1 MHARYSIER
10 ARHALLS
17 DARRVATVRST
28 CALLLH
34 LRERSSSSFTEM
46 MKRTMLFAKEHLH
59 NKLCAVAAVNGS
71 LGARDVRWCVRW
83 NE

>member
-17 DARRVATVRST
+17 DARRVATVRRT
-28 CALLLH
+28 CALFLLLH
-34 LRERSSSSFTEM
+34 ERSSSFFTAM
-46 MKRTMLFAKEHLH
+46 MKRTMLFAKKHLH
-59 NKLCAVAAVNGS
+59 MKLGASAAVKGS